1 MQGYEG
7 FQISLNCSVRDYF
20 QESPWNG
27 IRHILLTIF
36 DATDFTINGKKYK
49 V

>member
-7 FQISLNCSVRDYF
+7 FQINSVRDNF

-27 IRHILLTIF
+27 IRHILLIIF